1 MFAIFLGNSYKL
13 KFSQP
18 LHHGKAEDAAPTTYG
33 AYEGGRDLCG
43 PTEGSANTACEGQT

>member
-1 MFAIFLGNSYKL
+1 MQRL
-13 KFSQP
+13 KMGTHS

-43 PTEGSANTACEGQT
+43 PTEGSVNTACEGQT